1 MREEEILGA
10 TDKVRALE
18 EQSAKTAG
26 TSHLPNVCC
35 APRSLAFWYYCSI
48 VFSFVGDLSE
58 RGKKRERWFAVCFA
72 ISIAPVLV
80 QLLLPLHSTAH

>member
-26 TSHLPNVCC
+26 TSHSPNVCC
-35 APRSLAFWYYCSI
+35 APRSLAFWKKLGATMS
-48 VFSFVGDLSE
+48 SE
-58 RGKKRERWFAVCFA
+58 EEEKEKKKEK
-72 ISIAPVLV
+72 LV
-80 QLLLPLHSTAH
+80 SQDNDTGH

>member
-58 RGKKRERWFAVCFA
+58 RGKEMVCSVFCNLDCSSA
-72 ISIAPVLV
+72 
-80 QLLLPLHSTAH
+80 STAVAVAFHCSLIN